1 MFSKSISELRIKM
14 KFFGGSKDKPVAT
27 GDDSTQEEQADQK
40 LKFATASARFGP
52 VGKRDK
58 TWKTSGK

>member
-1 MFSKSISELRIKM
+1 MGIFKKSNQ
-14 KFFGGSKDKPVAT
+14 PVST
-27 GDDSTQEEQADQK
+27 GDDSTEEEKANQK

-58 TWKTSGK
+58 TWKKSG

>member
-1 MFSKSISELRIKM
+1 MGLFGKSP
-14 KFFGGSKDKPVAT
+14 KPVST
-27 GDDSTQEEQADQK
+27 GDDSTEEEKADQK

-58 TWKTSGK
+58 TWRSSK

>member
-1 MFSKSISELRIKM
+1 M
-14 KFFGGSKDKPVAT
+14 KIFGGGKNKPVST
-27 GDDSTQEEQADQK
+27 GDDSTPEEQADQK

-58 TWKTSGK
+58 TWKSGK